1 MQKRALSRSVQLE
14 AVYLKANTVISFLLV
29 LNIYPFDHCD
39 LERGKQGSDSERIA
53 SNDQHIHRICI
64 QFQTKKGK

>member
-1 MQKRALSRSVQLE
+1 M
-14 AVYLKANTVISFLLV
+14 SFLLV

-64 QFQTKKGK
+64 QFQAKKVNRPWQKLFTKL

>member
-1 MQKRALSRSVQLE
+1 M
-14 AVYLKANTVISFLLV
+14 SFLLV

-64 QFQTKKGK
+64 QFQAKKGK